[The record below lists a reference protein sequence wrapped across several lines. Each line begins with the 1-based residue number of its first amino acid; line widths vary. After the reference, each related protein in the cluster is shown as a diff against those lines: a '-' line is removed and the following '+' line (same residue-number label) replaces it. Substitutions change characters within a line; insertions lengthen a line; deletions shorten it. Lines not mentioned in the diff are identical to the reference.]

1 MGRYQKDVV
10 MRGKNF
16 TKAKLDTSI
25 NFTKL
30 SVSSCLAIIML
41 SGCSLNLNSTADVVG
56 EKRLNNKNHSE
67 KAIDNVLLAD
77 PKNYKAHFLTAL
89 KYDQSS
95 KNSKK
100 YRDLAKVGYKLSF
113 KYNPR
118 FGRALYHLGLLDLE
132 DRNFKSAVQ
141 NFLLAINAD
150 RGQSDFYYSLS
161 YAALSSNKAYLAKL
175 AFDKGAKI
183 KIPDKMY
190 EIALG
195 ALLSH
200 AYPKES
206 KYRDFKGEFQKRFSE
221 NAYKKLNQDL
231 KRVSTLRSSG
241 AFRLAINNSVMF
253 EPFEEIL
260 SYQKFKNNISSEAL
274 NQIQKVAQA
283 NPFITGAATSSGASK
298 SNSDMEVKGKTD
310 KTSDKTKRK
319 KMAVVDVIIVQND
332 TSSGT
337 STGVNLLDLLS
348 MNFQGK
354 IVSGE
359 WGRSTEWGANP
370 ADTLTRTLGSSLAL
384 EIPSITYSLNVA
396 NQNRSISRMTAR
408 PSVLVTEGAESKI
421 FSGAELTIVTD
432 GQLNSSSLTKKVG
445 LSLSVVPTFNDDG
458 TIELKVSTEQSSVSP
473 VSGGN
478 FRQSL
483 QTSSNQASLTAVLRS
498 GETIMVAGGTAARST
513 GTVSQTPYLNT
524 LPLMGNLFDKQ
535 TSSQSQTSLIVFLTL
550 RKRIN
555 FFKKETNTIS
565 RKEKMNQERYLQKL
579 IKVIFKNKE
588 FKNNRQPIIS
598 LQTDESPLLLDTKIY
613 NPARDTTAIREY
625 YELYDPI

>member
-1 MGRYQKDVV
+1 MHPENDTRC
-10 MRGKNF
+10 
-16 TKAKLDTSI
+16 KLFASI
-25 NFTKL
+25 NFNKL
-30 SVSSCLAIIML
+30 SASSCLAIIIL
-41 SGCSLNLNSTADVVG
+41 GGCSLNPNG
-56 EKRLNNKNHSE
+56 ETDALGVKSLNNKNYSGKKFE
-67 KAIDNVLLAD
+67 TVLLSD

-89 KYDQSS
+89 NYDRSS
-95 KNSKK
+95 KSSKK

-118 FGRALYHLGLLDLE
+118 FGRALYHIGLLDLE
-132 DRNFKSAVQ
+132 DRDFKSAVQ

-150 RGQSDFYYSLS
+150 RVQSDFYYSLS
-161 YAALSSNKAYLAKL
+161 YAALSSNRPYLAKL
-175 AFDKGAKI
+175 SFDKGSKI

-195 ALLSH
+195 ALLSRV
-200 AYPKES
+200 YPKEF
-206 KYRDFKGEFQKRFSE
+206 KYRNFRGDFQKRFSE
-221 NAYKKLNQDL
+221 NAYKKLDRDL
-231 KRVSTLRSSG
+231 ERVDALRSSG
-241 AFRLAINNSVMF
+241 ALKLAISNRVFF
-253 EPFEEIL
+253 ESFKEIL
-260 SYQKFKNNISSEAL
+260 SYQKFTNNVSSKAL
-274 NQIQKVAQA
+274 SQIQKVAQA
-283 NPFITGAATSSGASK
+283 NPFITGAASSNETSK
-298 SNSDMEVKGKTD
+298 SSSNMKEKAKID
-310 KTSDKTKRK
+310 KASDKPKRK

-359 WGRSTEWGANP
+359 WGRSNQWGASP
-370 ADTLTRTLGSSLAL
+370 AETLTRTLGSSLAL

-396 NQNRSISRMTAR
+396 NQNRSSSRLTAR

-445 LSLSVVPTFNDDG
+445 LTLSVVPTFNDDG
-458 TIELKVSTEQSSVSP
+458 TTELKISTEQSMVSP
-473 VSGGN
+473 ITGGT

-483 QTSSNQASLTAVLRS
+483 QTTSNQASLTAVLRS

-535 TSSQSQTSLIVFLTL
+535 TSSQGQTSLIVFLTL

-555 FFKKETNTIS
+555 FFKKETDMIS
-565 RKEKMNQERYLQKL
+565 RKEKIDQEQYLQKL
-579 IKVIFKNKE
+579 IKLLLYNKNDQNSRHPVITL
-588 FKNNRQPIIS
+588 RS
-598 LQTDESPLLLDTKIY
+598 DESPLLLDTKIY
-613 NPARDTTAIREY
+613 NPARDAAAIREY
-625 YELYDPI
+625 YEVYDPI